1 MKVYF
6 TVEELRV
13 RWKRDDAK
21 LIYNMLRR
29 YHGELRTL
37 RITRRLL
44 IPVESVKK
52 FEERMRVFTD

>member
-1 MKVYF
+1 MSYF
-6 TVEELRV
+6 TAEELRV

-29 YHGELRTL
+29 YDRELRTL
-37 RITRRLL
+37 RIGKRLL
-44 IPVESVKK
+44 IPIENVKK